1 MSSFT
6 TETSRLIR
14 AGRRAE
20 SRKKFI
26 GSLVAAAL
34 IGCAMALT
42 NGLMIMLAV
51 SVAHKHWIHTLPTI
65 GYWPA
70 CLLAL
75 LLRGTF
81 TVTTRK
87 DQP

>member
-6 TETSRLIR
+6 TETARLIR

-26 GSLVAAAL
+26 GSLVTAAVSA
-34 IGCAMALT
+34 GAMMLT

-70 CLLAL
+70 CILAL
-75 LLRGTF
+75 LLKGVF
-81 TVTTRK
+81 SSTRK
-87 DQP
+87 DRS